1 MPIHPVPPI
10 PGRHQDRGVAPLGGD
25 VEVPDAPGKAV
36 QVLDPRVLQEMERDF
51 SDPAAVHRFARDF
64 CAGLAGKID
73 RLDLRIAEG
82 DPRGAEDAVLS
93 VTASSAMV
101 GALRLVQAGR
111 TTHRLIVAG
120 NLDGARRTVALLR
133 ACAAGTVS
141 ELRDIYPEH
150 P

>member
-1 MPIHPVPPI
+1 MPIHSVPPT
-10 PGRHQDRGVAPLGGD
+10 PGQHQERGVAPLGGD
-25 VEVPDAPGKAV
+25 ADVPDASGKAMDI
-36 QVLDPRVLQEMERDF
+36 LDPRVLQEMERDF

-73 RLDLRIAEG
+73 RLDLRLAEG
-82 DPRGAEDAVLS
+82 DSRGAEDAVLS
-93 VTASSAMV
+93 VTASSSMV

-111 TTHRLIVAG
+111 ATHRLIVAG

-133 ACAAGTVS
+133 ACAAATVG
-141 ELRDIYPEH
+141 ELRDIHPER